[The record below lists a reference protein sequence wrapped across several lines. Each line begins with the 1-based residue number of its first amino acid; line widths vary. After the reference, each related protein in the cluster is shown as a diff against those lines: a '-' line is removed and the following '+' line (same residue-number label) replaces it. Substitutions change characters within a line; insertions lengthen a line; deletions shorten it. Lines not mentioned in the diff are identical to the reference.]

1 MNKKNIFLFLAG
13 CSIII
18 MFLLFVLNQSS
29 GRRIGG
35 EELSSS
41 IPQGL
46 KLSEPVEREQIQKQE
61 ESVIEEE
68 MPLPPGEPLLN

>member
-29 GRRIGG
+29 SRRIGG

>member
-29 GRRIGG
+29 SRKIGG